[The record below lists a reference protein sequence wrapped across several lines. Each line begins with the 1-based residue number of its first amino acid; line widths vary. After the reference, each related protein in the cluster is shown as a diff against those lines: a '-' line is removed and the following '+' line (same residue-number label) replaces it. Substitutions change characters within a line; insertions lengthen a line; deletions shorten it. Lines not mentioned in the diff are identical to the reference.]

1 MFKKAAVFTDIHFGL
16 KGNSKVH
23 NQDCEDFIDW
33 YIEQAQANGCETGIF
48 CGDWHHNRNSLN
60 LTTMDA
66 TIRSMEKLGKAFDQ
80 FFFFDGNHD
89 LYYKDKRD
97 VNSTAFAKHIPGIT
111 FVDEITTIEDVTIVP
126 WLVGDEWK
134 KLRKLE
140 SKYIFG
146 HFELPSFYMNAMVQM
161 PDHGTLQA
169 DHFVNQEYVFSG
181 HFHKRQTKGN
191 VTYIGNAFPHN
202 YADAWDDERGMMFLD
217 WGGTPEYKTW
227 PKQPVF
233 RTFKLSQLL
242 EDPDKNLGENMHCR
256 VTIDVPISF
265 EEANFIRETFIPQYK
280 LRELSLIPEKVEI
293 ESNVDPI
300 DLTFESVD
308 TIVMNQIEAIDSDT
322 IDKRMLVEIYRDL
335 GRNQ

>member
-1 MFKKAAVFTDIHFGL
+1 LFKKAAVFTDIHFGL

-33 YIEQAQANGCETGIF
+33 YIKEAKANGCETGIF

-66 TIRSMEKLGKAFDQ
+66 TIRSMEKLGAAFEQ

-134 KLRKLE
+134 KLRSLK
-140 SKYIFG
+140 SKYVFG

-161 PDHGTLQA
+161 PDHGELKAEDFKHQS
-169 DHFVNQEYVFSG
+169 YVFSG
-181 HFHKRQTKGN
+181 HFHKRQQQG
-191 VTYIGNAFPHN
+191 VIHYIGNAFPHN
-202 YADAWDDERGMMFLD
+202 YADAWDDERGMMILD
-217 WGGTPEYKTW
+217 RENDKAPEYINW
-227 PKQPVF
+227 EDCPKY
-233 RTFKLSQLL
+233 RTVKLSQLL
-242 EDPDKNLGENMHCR
+242 DPDQTIIKNKMYLR
-256 VTIDVPISF
+256 VTIDVPISY
-265 EEANFIRETFIPQYK
+265 EEASFIKETFINQHMC
-280 LRELSLIPEKVEI
+280 REISLIPQKQIEEI
-293 ESNVDPI
+293 TTELDI
-300 DLTFESVD
+300 QQFESVD
-308 TIVMNQIEAIDSDT
+308 QIVAGEIAAIDSDNFNKKT
-322 IDKRMLVEIYRDL
+322 LMDIYSDL
-335 GRNQ
+335 